1 MPRVEPAS
9 SDWRIALDNSKSADD
24 KLNIQMS
31 RDKKRHVIRILRE
44 LNAEQ
49 SGTLQSKSAPAVPT
63 AEPAGSDWLIVFDN
77 PVSPDH
83 KLDILIARAKRRKV
97 IRGIREFRAEQSGG
111 LQSKS
116 APPKPAAKSAPA
128 EPAAEM
134 TKPALQLQSSSCT
147 PAQSLAVALSPTP
160 VFSTYS
166 SSSPS
171 SSSSSFSVVDWSEPG
186 ETEV

>member
-1 MPRVEPAS
+1 MPLIEPAS
-9 SDWRIALDNSKSADD
+9 SDRRIMFDNSKSADD
-24 KLNIQMS
+24 KLAILIS
-31 RDKKRHVIRILRE
+31 RDEKRNVIRGLRE
-44 LNAEQ
+44 L
-49 SGTLQSKSAPAVPT
+49 K
-63 AEPAGSDWLIVFDN
+63 
-77 PVSPDH
+77 
-83 KLDILIARAKRRKV
+83 
-97 IRGIREFRAEQSGG
+97 AEQSGG

-116 APPKPAAKSAPA
+116 APPKPTAKSAPA

-171 SSSSSFSVVDWSEPG
+171 SSSLSFSVVDWSGPE

>member
-1 MPRVEPAS
+1 MPPVEPAG
-9 SDWRIALDNSKSADD
+9 SDWRIVLDNSKSPDD
-24 KLNIQMS
+24 KLAILIS
-31 RDKKRHVIRILRE
+31 RAEKRKVIRGLRE
-44 LNAEQ
+44 LKAEQ
-49 SGTLQSKSAPAVPT
+49 SGGLQSKSAPAIPT
-63 AEPAGSDWLIVFDN
+63 VEPASSDWLIVFDN
-77 PVSPDH
+77 SVSPGH

-97 IRGIREFRAEQSGG
+97 IRGIREFRAEQAGG

-116 APPKPAAKSAPA
+116 APPKPTAKSAPA

-160 VFSTYS
+160 VISTYN

-171 SSSSSFSVVDWSEPG
+171 SSSSSFSVVGWNEPE
-186 ETEV
+186 ETEE